1 MENMPTKELVETRNN
16 NKGVM
21 EEHIKEM
28 NFQQD
33 LPSLNELH
41 DYLSYLYDARKWGD
55 FILNYL
61 MLELHVRNK
70 DLNFIKL

>member
-1 MENMPTKELVETRNN
+1 MRGQIAQDTDHREQTQSRSMDPVHGSC
-16 NKGVM
+16 KGVI

-41 DYLSYLYDARKWGD
+41 DYLSYLYDARKWV
-55 FILNYL
+55 ILY
-61 MLELHVRNK
+61 
-70 DLNFIKL
+70 